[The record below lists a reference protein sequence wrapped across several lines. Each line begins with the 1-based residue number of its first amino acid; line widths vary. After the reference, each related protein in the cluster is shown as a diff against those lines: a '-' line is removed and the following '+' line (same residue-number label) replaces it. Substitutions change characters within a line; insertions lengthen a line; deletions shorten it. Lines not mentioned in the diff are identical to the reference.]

1 MMIIFEDI
9 RHVCIY
15 PMSRIMD
22 EKEEL
27 VKKALFSFVRK
38 QIPTAQLS
46 LIDDIVLSY
55 VVSMVEENAMEEE
68 LDVDGL
74 CEMVSACLPEFSTIE
89 KEAVSTWLHDVES
102 KLRQGSKENES
113 CQPHD
118 PLSHISLAALLPPG
132 TQRMR
137 VHHLSETSDAGSDS
151 SGEYF
156 SEESSWNQV
165 ALLQEMFPAASP
177 AEARHC
183 LAVAG
188 GDIARAAQ
196 LALHRQEAGQSIV
209 SNLTFLTPN
218 GRNKARVNDEELKSR
233 IIARYSYV
241 DRDDDSREHRPVA
254 PKTEPKKLVRYLDN
268 KIVSVKGERYTEVR
282 RGGEDEEGN
291 EGGRKRGH
299 CRP

>member
-1 MMIIFEDI
+1 
-9 RHVCIY
+9 
-15 PMSRIMD
+15 MSRIMD

-38 QIPTAQLS
+38 QVPTAQLS

-89 KEAVSTWLHDVES
+89 KEAVSKWLVDVES
-102 KLRQGSKENES
+102 KLRQGSKENEN

-156 SEESSWNQV
+156 SEESSWHQV

-188 GDIARAAQ
+188 GDIAKAAQ
-196 LALHRQEAGQSIV
+196 LALHRQEAGQSI
-209 SNLTFLTPN
+209 PN

>member
-1 MMIIFEDI
+1 MN
-9 RHVCIY
+9 RT
-15 PMSRIMD
+15 MD

-27 VKKALFSFVRK
+27 VKKSLFSFVRK
-38 QIPTAQLS
+38 EVPTAQLS

-55 VVSMVEENAMEEE
+55 VVSMVEESALEED

-89 KEAVSTWLHDVES
+89 KEAVSKWLLDVES
-102 KLRQGSKENES
+102 KLRQESKENEN
-113 CQPHD
+113 CQPQD
-118 PLSHISLAALLPPG
+118 PLSHISLTALLPPG
-132 TQRMR
+132 TQTMR

-156 SEESSWNQV
+156 SEESSWHQV
-165 ALLQEMFPAASP
+165 ALLQEMFPTASP

-188 GDIARAAQ
+188 GDIAKAAQ

-209 SNLTFLTPN
+209 SNLAFLTPN
-218 GRNKARVNDEELKSR
+218 GRNKTRVNDEELKSR

-282 RGGEDEEGN
+282 RGGEEEDGN

>member
-1 MMIIFEDI
+1 
-9 RHVCIY
+9 
-15 PMSRIMD
+15 MSRTMD

-38 QIPTAQLS
+38 QVPTAQLS

-55 VVSMVEENAMEEE
+55 VVSMVEESALEEN

-89 KEAVSTWLHDVES
+89 KEAVSKWLLDVES
-102 KLRQGSKENES
+102 KLKQESKENEN
-113 CQPHD
+113 CQSHSD
-118 PLSHISLAALLPPG
+118 PLNHISLAALLPAG

-156 SEESSWNQV
+156 SEVRETLDV
-165 ALLQEMFPAASP
+165 DMYEMYFRASIVTF
-177 AEARHC
+177 
-183 LAVAG
+183 VAG
-188 GDIARAAQ
+188 GDIAKAAQ

-218 GRNKARVNDEELKSR
+218 GRNKARLNDEELKSR

-241 DRDDDSREHRPVA
+241 DRDDDCREHRPVA

-282 RGGEDEEGN
+282 RGGEDEDGN

>member
-1 MMIIFEDI
+1 MN
-9 RHVCIY
+9 RT
-15 PMSRIMD
+15 MD

-27 VKKALFSFVRK
+27 VKKSLFSFVRK
-38 QIPTAQLS
+38 EVPTAQLS
-46 LIDDIVLSY
+46 LIDDIVLGY
-55 VVSMVEENAMEEE
+55 VVSMVEESALEED

-74 CEMVSACLPEFSTIE
+74 CEMVSACLPEFSKIE
-89 KEAVSTWLHDVES
+89 KEEVSKWLLDVES
-102 KLRQGSKENES
+102 KLREESKENQN
-113 CQPHD
+113 CQPQD
-118 PLSHISLAALLPPG
+118 PLSQLSLTALLPPD

-156 SEESSWNQV
+156 QEESSWHQV

-177 AEARHC
+177 AELRHC

-188 GDIARAAQ
+188 GDVTEAAQ
-196 LALHRQEAGQSIV
+196 LALHRQEAGQSIA
-209 SNLTFLTPN
+209 SNLTFVTPN
-218 GRNKARVNDEELKSR
+218 GRNRARLNDEELKSR

-254 PKTEPKKLVRYLDN
+254 PKTEPKKLVRYLEN

-282 RGGEDEEGN
+282 RGGEEEDGN
-291 EGGRKRGH
+291 EGGRKRSH

>member
-1 MMIIFEDI
+1 MN
-9 RHVCIY
+9 RT
-15 PMSRIMD
+15 MD

-27 VKKALFSFVRK
+27 VKKSLFSFVRK
-38 QIPTAQLS
+38 EVPTAQLS
-46 LIDDIVLSY
+46 LIDDIVLGY
-55 VVSMVEENAMEEE
+55 VVSMVEESALEED

-74 CEMVSACLPEFSTIE
+74 CEMVSACLPEFSKIE
-89 KEAVSTWLHDVES
+89 KEAVSKWLLDVES
-102 KLRQGSKENES
+102 KLREESKENQN
-113 CQPHD
+113 CQPQD
-118 PLSHISLAALLPPG
+118 PLSQLSLTALLPPD
-132 TQRMR
+132 TQRIR

-156 SEESSWNQV
+156 QEESSWHQV

-177 AEARHC
+177 AELRHC

-188 GDIARAAQ
+188 GDITEAAQ
-196 LALHRQEAGQSIV
+196 LALHRQEAGQSIA
-209 SNLTFLTPN
+209 SNLTFVTPN
-218 GRNKARVNDEELKSR
+218 GRNRAKLNDEELKSR

-254 PKTEPKKLVRYLDN
+254 PKTEPKKLVRYLEN

-282 RGGEDEEGN
+282 RGGEEEDGN
-291 EGGRKRGH
+291 EGGRKRSH

>member
-1 MMIIFEDI
+1 
-9 RHVCIY
+9 
-15 PMSRIMD
+15 MSRTMD

-38 QIPTAQLS
+38 QVPTAQLS

-55 VVSMVEENAMEEE
+55 VVSMVEESALEEN

-89 KEAVSTWLHDVES
+89 KEAVSKWLLDVES
-102 KLRQGSKENES
+102 KLKQETKENEN
-113 CQPHD
+113 CQSPSD
-118 PLSHISLAALLPPG
+118 PLNHISLTALLPAG
-132 TQRMR
+132 AQRMR

-156 SEESSWNQV
+156 SEVRESSWHQV

-188 GDIARAAQ
+188 GDIAKAAQ

-241 DRDDDSREHRPVA
+241 DRDDDCREHRPVA

-282 RGGEDEEGN
+282 RGGEDEDGN
-291 EGGRKRGH
+291 EGSRKRGH

>member
-1 MMIIFEDI
+1 
-9 RHVCIY
+9 
-15 PMSRIMD
+15 MSRTMN

-27 VKKALFSFVRK
+27 VKKSLFSFVRK
-38 QIPTAQLS
+38 QVPTAQLS
-46 LIDDIVLSY
+46 FIDDIVLSY
-55 VVSMVEENAMEEE
+55 VVSMVEENALEED

-89 KEAVSTWLHDVES
+89 KEAVSKWLLDVES
-102 KLRQGSKENES
+102 TLRQGNKNNENG
-113 CQPHD
+113 QPHD
-118 PLSHISLAALLPPG
+118 PLSHISLAALLPPD

-156 SEESSWNQV
+156 AEEQSWNQV
-165 ALLQEMFPAASP
+165 ALLQEMFPGASP

-188 GDIARAAQ
+188 GDIAKAAQ
-196 LALHRQEAGQSIV
+196 LALHRQEAGQSIA
-209 SNLTFLTPN
+209 SNLTFLSPN

-254 PKTEPKKLVRYLDN
+254 PKMEPKKLVRYLDN
-268 KIVSVKGERYTEVR
+268 KIVSIKGERFTEIK
-282 RGGEDEEGN
+282 RGEEEDGN

>member
-1 MMIIFEDI
+1 
-9 RHVCIY
+9 
-15 PMSRIMD
+15 MD

-27 VKKALFSFVRK
+27 VKKSLFNFVRK
-38 QIPTAQLS
+38 EVPTAQLS

-55 VVSMVEENAMEEE
+55 VVSMVEESALEEN
-68 LDVDGL
+68 LDVDEL

-89 KEAVSTWLHDVES
+89 KEAVSKWLLDTES
-102 KLRQGSKENES
+102 KLRQESKENEN
-113 CQPHD
+113 CQPQD
-118 PLSHISLAALLPPG
+118 PLSHVSLTALLPPD
-132 TQRMR
+132 TQRIR

-156 SEESSWNQV
+156 SEESSWHQV
-165 ALLQEMFPAASP
+165 ALLQEMFPAVSA

-188 GDIARAAQ
+188 GDIAKAAQ
-196 LALHRQEAGQSIV
+196 LVLHRQEAGQSIV

-241 DRDDDSREHRPVA
+241 DKDADSREHRPVT

-282 RGGEDEEGN
+282 RGGEEEDGN
-291 EGGRKRGH
+291 EGGKKRGH

>member
-1 MMIIFEDI
+1 MN
-9 RHVCIY
+9 RT
-15 PMSRIMD
+15 MD

-27 VKKALFSFVRK
+27 VKKSLFSFVRK
-38 QIPTAQLS
+38 EVPTAQLS
-46 LIDDIVLSY
+46 LIDDIVLGY
-55 VVSMVEENAMEEE
+55 VVSMVEESALEED

-74 CEMVSACLPEFSTIE
+74 CEMVSACLPEFSKIE
-89 KEAVSTWLHDVES
+89 KEAVSKWLLDVES
-102 KLRQGSKENES
+102 KLREESKENQN
-113 CQPHD
+113 CQPQD
-118 PLSHISLAALLPPG
+118 PLSQLSLTALLPPG

-156 SEESSWNQV
+156 QEESSWHQV

-177 AEARHC
+177 AEIRHC

-188 GDIARAAQ
+188 GDITEAAQ
-196 LALHRQEAGQSIV
+196 LALHRQEAGQSIA
-209 SNLTFLTPN
+209 SNLTFVTPN
-218 GRNKARVNDEELKSR
+218 GRNRARLNDEELKSR

-254 PKTEPKKLVRYLDN
+254 PKTEPKKLVRYLEN

-282 RGGEDEEGN
+282 RGGDEEDGN
-291 EGGRKRGH
+291 EGGRKRSH

>member
-1 MMIIFEDI
+1 MN
-9 RHVCIY
+9 RT
-15 PMSRIMD
+15 MD

-27 VKKALFSFVRK
+27 VKKSLFNFVRK
-38 QIPTAQLS
+38 QVPAAQLS

-55 VVSMVEENAMEEE
+55 VVSMVEENALEED
-68 LDVDGL
+68 LDVEGL

-89 KEAVSTWLHDVES
+89 KDAVSKWLLDVKN
-102 KLRQGSKENES
+102 KLYQGNKQNEN
-113 CQPHD
+113 CQSQD
-118 PLSHISLAALLPPG
+118 PLSHISLTALLPPDA
-132 TQRMR
+132 QRIR

-156 SEESSWNQV
+156 AEESSWHQV
-165 ALLQEMFPAASP
+165 ALLQEMFPGASP

-188 GDIARAAQ
+188 GDVAKAAQ
-196 LALHRQEAGQSIV
+196 LVLHRQEAGQSLV
-209 SNLTFLTPN
+209 GNLTFLTPS

-282 RGGEDEEGN
+282 RGGEDEDGHEN
-291 EGGRKRGH
+291 GRKRGH
-299 CRP
+299 SRP

>member
-1 MMIIFEDI
+1 
-9 RHVCIY
+9 
-15 PMSRIMD
+15 MSRIMD

-38 QIPTAQLS
+38 QVPTAQLS

-89 KEAVSTWLHDVES
+89 KEAVSKWLIDVES
-102 KLRQGSKENES
+102 KLRQGSKENEN
-113 CQPHD
+113 CQPND
-118 PLSHISLAALLPPG
+118 PLSHISFAALLPPG

-156 SEESSWNQV
+156 SEESSWHQV

-188 GDIARAAQ
+188 GDIGRAAQ

>member
-1 MMIIFEDI
+1 MN
-9 RHVCIY
+9 RT
-15 PMSRIMD
+15 MD

-27 VKKALFSFVRK
+27 VKKSLFSFVRK
-38 QIPTAQLS
+38 EVPTAQLS
-46 LIDDIVLSY
+46 LIDDIVLGY
-55 VVSMVEENAMEEE
+55 VVSMVEESALEED

-74 CEMVSACLPEFSTIE
+74 CEMVSACLPEFSKIE
-89 KEAVSTWLHDVES
+89 KDAVSKWLLDVES
-102 KLRQGSKENES
+102 KLREESKENQN
-113 CQPHD
+113 CQPQD
-118 PLSHISLAALLPPG
+118 PLSQISLTALLPPG
-132 TQRMR
+132 TERMR

-156 SEESSWNQV
+156 QEESSWHQV

-177 AEARHC
+177 AELRHC

-188 GDIARAAQ
+188 GDITEAAQ
-196 LALHRQEAGQSIV
+196 LALHRQEAGQSIA
-209 SNLTFLTPN
+209 SNLTFVTPN
-218 GRNKARVNDEELKSR
+218 GRNRARLNDEELKSR

-254 PKTEPKKLVRYLDN
+254 PKTEPKKLVRYLEN

-282 RGGEDEEGN
+282 RGGEEEDGN
-291 EGGRKRGH
+291 EGGRKRSH

>member
-1 MMIIFEDI
+1 MN
-9 RHVCIY
+9 RT
-15 PMSRIMD
+15 MD

-27 VKKALFSFVRK
+27 VKKSLFSFVRK
-38 QIPTAQLS
+38 EVPTAQLS
-46 LIDDIVLSY
+46 LIDDIVLGY
-55 VVSMVEENAMEEE
+55 VVSMVEESALEED

-89 KEAVSTWLHDVES
+89 KEAVSKWLLDVES
-102 KLRQGSKENES
+102 KLRKESKENEN
-113 CQPHD
+113 CQAQD
-118 PLSHISLAALLPPG
+118 PLSQLSLTALLPPG
-132 TQRMR
+132 TQRIR

-156 SEESSWNQV
+156 QEESSWHQV

-177 AEARHC
+177 AELRHC

-188 GDIARAAQ
+188 GDITEAAQ
-196 LALHRQEAGQSIV
+196 LALHRQEAGQSIA
-209 SNLTFLTPN
+209 SNLTFVTPN
-218 GRNKARVNDEELKSR
+218 GRNRARVNDEELKSR

-254 PKTEPKKLVRYLDN
+254 PKTEPKKLVRYLEN

-282 RGGEDEEGN
+282 RGGEEEDGN
-291 EGGRKRGH
+291 EGGRKRSH

>member
-1 MMIIFEDI
+1 MN
-9 RHVCIY
+9 RT
-15 PMSRIMD
+15 MD

-27 VKKALFSFVRK
+27 VKKSLFSFVRK
-38 QIPTAQLS
+38 EVPTAQLS

-55 VVSMVEENAMEEE
+55 VVSMVEESALEED

-89 KEAVSTWLHDVES
+89 KEAVSKWLLDIES
-102 KLRQGSKENES
+102 KLRQESKENEN

-118 PLSHISLAALLPPG
+118 PLSHISLTALLPPG

-156 SEESSWNQV
+156 SEQESSWHQV
-165 ALLQEMFPAASP
+165 ALLQEMFPAASL

-183 LAVAG
+183 LAVAS
-188 GDIARAAQ
+188 GDIAKAAQ

-282 RGGEDEEGN
+282 RGGEEEDGN
-291 EGGRKRGH
+291 EGGRKKGH
-299 CRP
+299 SRP

>member
-1 MMIIFEDI
+1 
-9 RHVCIY
+9 
-15 PMSRIMD
+15 MSRTMD

-38 QIPTAQLS
+38 QVPTAQLS

-55 VVSMVEENAMEEE
+55 VVSMVEESALEEN

-89 KEAVSTWLHDVES
+89 KEAVSKWLLDVES
-102 KLRQGSKENES
+102 KLKPET
-113 CQPHD
+113 
-118 PLSHISLAALLPPG
+118 G

-156 SEESSWNQV
+156 SEESSWHQV
-165 ALLQEMFPAASP
+165 ALLQEMFPAAST

-188 GDIARAAQ
+188 GDIAKAAQ

-241 DRDDDSREHRPVA
+241 DRDDDCREHRPVA

-282 RGGEDEEGN
+282 RGGEDEDGN

>member
-1 MMIIFEDI
+1 MN
-9 RHVCIY
+9 RT
-15 PMSRIMD
+15 MD

-27 VKKALFSFVRK
+27 VKKSLFSFVRK
-38 QIPTAQLS
+38 QVPTAQLS

-55 VVSMVEENAMEEE
+55 VVSMVEEDALEEN
-68 LDVDGL
+68 LDVEGL
-74 CEMVSACLPEFSTIE
+74 CEMVSACLPEFSTID
-89 KEAVSTWLHDVES
+89 KEAVSKWLLEIES
-102 KLRQGSKENES
+102 ELRQGSKPDEDPQS
-113 CQPHD
+113 HD
-118 PLSHISLAALLPPG
+118 PLSHISLTAFLPPEA
-132 TQRMR
+132 QRIR

-156 SEESSWNQV
+156 AEESTWHQV
-165 ALLQEMFPAASP
+165 ALLQEMFPGASP

-188 GDIARAAQ
+188 GDIAKAAQ
-196 LALHRQEAGQSIV
+196 LALHRQEAGQSLV
-209 SNLTFLTPN
+209 GNLTFLTPSV
-218 GRNKARVNDEELKSR
+218 RTKARVNDEELKSR

-241 DRDDDSREHRPVA
+241 DRDNAVREHRPVA

-282 RGGEDEEGN
+282 RGDDDEGN

-299 CRP
+299 SRP